1 MNRKQFANELAN
13 WMNKIEFQP
22 VRDTELIVN
31 DKWMR
36 ADSETEINQVKFA
49 ATKSGHLSEAHT
61 LW

>member
-1 MNRKQFANELAN
+1 
-13 WMNKIEFQP
+13 MNKIEFQP
-22 VRDTELIVN
+22 VRSTELIVN